1 VETLVYTGGV
11 VELAEIAAEI
21 EELRDQLDDAY
32 ARRADLIIEALNY
45 GNSLRDIAEVMG
57 VSHTAVRKAMRGR

>member
-32 ARRADLIIEALNY
+32 ARRADLITEALNY